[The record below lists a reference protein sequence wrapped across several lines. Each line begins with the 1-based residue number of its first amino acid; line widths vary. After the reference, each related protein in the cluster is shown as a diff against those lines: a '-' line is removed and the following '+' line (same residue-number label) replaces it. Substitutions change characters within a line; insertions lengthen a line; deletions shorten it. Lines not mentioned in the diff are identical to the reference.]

1 MTDLTPP
8 LLDPEDAA
16 AERCR
21 TYHGTL
27 QPLMYPQPC
36 RVAKALVAFCT
47 VDLIAACVLS
57 SATYNWDA
65 GKLWDDASGQCSPFT
80 SVSDLIAAALV
91 RLLLVSPLV
100 FKASWARNGATSGT
114 YLACLSGGWAA
125 VKAVASCTDAF
136 AKDPCVED
144 RTQWLAQVLCVESVL
159 SGASVAAA
167 LLLLRLAA
175 WPAALRRALLS
186 PEDAATAA
194 AAGPSNLASLV
205 ALARPEATWLAAGC
219 LVLLVRLP
227 FSLAIPHY
235 VSETIGALNDKE
247 EKTVWFSIGAI
258 FFCGTMDAMLDF
270 WNIFFFGFAKSR
282 IIKAV
287 RLKLFANILRQEVA
301 FFDTIPSGD
310 LSSRLNSDTA
320 EMSNDLTWVL
330 RFTIEATV
338 RMTGIIGY
346 MLYKSPK
353 LAGVAFA
360 LTPIVAVISRVYGRW
375 MAKNAK
381 AVQDALASAS
391 SVAQEVVGAMRTV
404 FSFANEELEHARFAK
419 GVERHYRL
427 SVRQTVIQGVYYMSV
442 NTFLMNCVMQCAILS
457 YGARLVLDG
466 EIPTQTLLAFML
478 YLSGLQ
484 EWTGHLFDGFSNLIK
499 SAGAGAK
506 VFELMRR
513 EPLVERSGNAV
524 VPSLQGRVTLE
535 GVSFKYPTR
544 STLALNSISL
554 SVDPGQVLALVGSS
568 GGGKS
573 TIFHLLQHFFEPDQG
588 RVLLDGHE
596 VMSLNHKWL
605 HRVVALVGQ
614 EPVLFSGSIQ
624 DNVTY
629 GLRNDGIVLG
639 PALDARVLAA
649 AKIANASTFVSQ
661 LPDGFKTSTGER
673 GVQLSG
679 GQKQRIA
686 IARAVIQDPKV
697 LLLDEAT
704 SALDNESERLVRDA
718 LDRVMKGRSV
728 LLIAHRASTI
738 AAAPRVAVLDAGVVV
753 EQGSQAELAAREG
766 GAFHTLMRARAT
778 PA

>member
-1 MTDLTPP
+1 
-8 LLDPEDAA
+8 
-16 AERCR
+16 
-21 TYHGTL
+21 
-27 QPLMYPQPC
+27 
-36 RVAKALVAFCT
+36 
-47 VDLIAACVLS
+47 
-57 SATYNWDA
+57 
-65 GKLWDDASGQCSPFT
+65 
-80 SVSDLIAAALV
+80 
-91 RLLLVSPLV
+91 
-100 FKASWARNGATSGT
+100 
-114 YLACLSGGWAA
+114 
-125 VKAVASCTDAF
+125 
-136 AKDPCVED
+136 
-144 RTQWLAQVLCVESVL
+144 
-159 SGASVAAA
+159 
-167 LLLLRLAA
+167 
-175 WPAALRRALLS
+175 
-186 PEDAATAA
+186 
-194 AAGPSNLASLV
+194 
-205 ALARPEATWLAAGC
+205 
-219 LVLLVRLP
+219 
-227 FSLAIPHY
+227 
-235 VSETIGALNDKE
+235 
-247 EKTVWFSIGAI
+247 
-258 FFCGTMDAMLDF
+258 MDAMLDF

-338 RMTGIIGY
+338 RMTAGIIGY

-353 LAGVAFA
+353 LAG
-360 LTPIVAVISRVYGRW
+360 IVAVISRVYGRW

-478 YLSGLQ
+478 YLSGLQQ

-624 DNVTY
+624 DNITY
-629 GLRNDGIVLG
+629 GLRNDGI
-639 PALDARVLAA
+639 A

-704 SALDNESERLVRDA
+704 SALDSESEAAVQEA
-718 LDRVMKGRSV
+718 LDRLMKDRTTLV
-728 LLIAHRASTI
+728 IAHRLST
-738 AAAPRVAVLDAGVVV
+738 V
-753 EQGSQAELAAREG
+753 
-766 GAFHTLMRARAT
+766 ARADTIVVLQGGQLVETGTHKELMARTEPSAPGIVTYQVLPEFGNPKLETRNLRPKPRSPVLGVRGSGFVFREPAALGMVTYLFESETSSNPRMVCVPFLKYPSNSKPETRNPKPQHPKPETRNSKPETRATKPETRNPT
-778 PA
+778 PCTWNPKAESKGRASNWRVRVGR